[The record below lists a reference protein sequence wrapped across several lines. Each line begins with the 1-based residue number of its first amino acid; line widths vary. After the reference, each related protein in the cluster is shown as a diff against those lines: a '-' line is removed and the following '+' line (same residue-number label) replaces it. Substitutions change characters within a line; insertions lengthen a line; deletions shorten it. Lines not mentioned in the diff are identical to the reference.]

1 MKRLFL
7 MTLSA
12 ILSVSA
18 LLVTGCAREELPDN
32 RETDYGYVQFKLYKE
47 VSYGNVTKA
56 SGDYL
61 LDELSQAGKI
71 NIMLTNSEGRTISQT
86 LTLSA
91 ADNEAAEFGL
101 RSAKLRLLKGDY
113 EVVSYALYDNLD
125 NQIGNGNRTVVAKPL
140 TIIPGG
146 MEVFDLTADVAP
158 RGMIRFNLVKDLS
171 GLDPVPALRDR
182 RDNGYTFDE
191 ISSLDITLVDVNE
204 QTQVVSFTGIPV
216 TFSIHFSGDEHY
228 KGEDNKAGNQT
239 SSSQADSI
247 VYAPAGNYKILSYR
261 LYDSDDLLLE
271 DQDFTNSLEDQAT
284 VIEVTDNELTEADVP
299 VTLVMADGYMRDY
312 YALREIWL
320 ALDGPNWSYEG
331 QTWPRGTNWNFD
343 KDPDLWGDQPGVQ
356 IHDNGRVASI
366 DLSGFGI
373 KGEVPGAI
381 GQLTD
386 LVQLSFGNH
395 NETRR
400 YHSQS
405 ASAAAQPL
413 YPVKGTAEDKALWRQ
428 NRYKDFGK
436 YVCPTEPISPVCALA
451 LRMNGKTSPAAS
463 YYDNMSLDEISR
475 MAASRAVPTVDQ
487 VRPYDMNLGTM
498 TNGLTGI
505 SAEIR
510 NLTRLESL
518 SIANS
523 PITKEGFPGAD
534 AFSPLTALT
543 DLEIY
548 NCKNLETLPEGI
560 ASLPSLITV
569 NLSTNGFTEQG
580 SYDALDDLASGSSQ
594 DVIQI
599 LYFLQNKLATL
610 PVSVGEMASLGML
623 NVMQNNI
630 QGDLPAL
637 GSNFAPQELSFD
649 DNLIESVPENF
660 CSLEALTSFTI
671 SYNELTE
678 FPNFFSS
685 DESNIIMS
693 TINVAHNNITK
704 LPDAGTFHGVR
715 VNTLTLTGN
724 PIDVFPAEL
733 AATNSFVEVLTMQS
747 CGMKSF
753 PEENC
758 FNGENSDYLTT
769 LDLQYNNL
777 TDIPD
782 YFSARTLP
790 YISGMD
796 VSYNAFEEFPLEPL
810 NILRMT
816 AFGIRSQRDAEG
828 ERCLSDW
835 PEGLSTHTGLRGFYI
850 GSNDLRLIN
859 DDISYLIFYL
869 DISDN
874 PNIIF
879 DATDVCSAWQA
890 GQYFLYYD
898 RTQDIIGCDA
908 MLD

>member
-1 MKRLFL
+1 MKRLIL

-12 ILSVSA
+12 ILAVSA

-32 RETDYGYVQFKLYKE
+32 RDMDYGYVQFKLYKE
-47 VSYGNVTKA
+47 VSYGSVTKA
-56 SGDYL
+56 AGDYL
-61 LDELSQAGKI
+61 LDSLSQASKI
-71 NIMLTNSEGRTISQT
+71 NVMLTNSNGRTISQT

-91 ADNEAAEFGL
+91 ADNAAADFGL
-101 RSAKLRLLKGDY
+101 RSAKLRLLQGDY

-125 NQIGNGNRTVVAKPL
+125 NQIGDGERTVVARNL
-140 TIIPGG
+140 TVTPGG
-146 MEVFDLTADVAP
+146 LEIFDLTADVAP

-171 GLDPVPALRDR
+171 GLDPVPVLRDR

-191 ISSLDITLVDVNE
+191 ISSMNITLVE
-204 QTQVVSFTGIPV
+204 TETQERVTYTGIPV

-228 KGEDNKAGNQT
+228 EGKYGVSGNQT
-239 SSSQADSI
+239 SSSRADSV
-247 VYAPAGNYKILSYR
+247 VYAPAGNYKIYSYE
-261 LYDSDDLLLE
+261 LFDSDDLPLE
-271 DQDFTNSLEDQAT
+271 DQDFHNNLDDQET
-284 VIEVTDNELTEADVP
+284 VIEVIDNELAEADVP
-299 VTLVMADGYMRDY
+299 VTLVMEDEYLRDY

-331 QTWPRGTNWNFD
+331 QTWPKGTNWTFD

-366 DLSGFGI
+366 DLSSFGI
-373 KGEVPGAI
+373 KGEVPDAI

-400 YHSQS
+400 YHDQS

-413 YPVKGTAEDKALWRQ
+413 YPVKGSAEDKALWRQ
-428 NRYKDFGK
+428 NRYRDFGK
-436 YVCPTEPISPVCALA
+436 YVRPTEPISPVCALA
-451 LRMNGKTSPAAS
+451 LRMNGKTSSAAS
-463 YYDNMSLDEISR
+463 YYDNMSLNEISR
-475 MAASRAVPTVDQ
+475 MAASGTVPTVDQ
-487 VRPYDMNLGTM
+487 IRPYDMNLGTM

-505 SAEIR
+505 SSEIR

-523 PITKEGFPGAD
+523 PITEEGFPGAD

-548 NCKNLETLPEGI
+548 NCENLETLPAGV

-580 SYDALDDLASGSSQ
+580 SYDALNALASGSSQ

-610 PVSVGEMASLGML
+610 PETVGEMASLGML

-630 QGDLPAL
+630 QGELPSL
-637 GSNFAPQELSFD
+637 GDNFVPQELSFD
-649 DNLIESVPENF
+649 DNHITGVPDDF

-671 SYNELTE
+671 SYNDLTE

-693 TINVAHNNITK
+693 TINVAHNNIRK
-704 LPDAGTFHGVR
+704 LPDAGVFNGVR
-715 VNTLTLTGN
+715 VNTLTLTAN

-733 AATNSFVEVLTMQS
+733 AETNSFVEVLTMQS

-758 FNGENSDYLTT
+758 LNGENSHFLTT

-782 YFSARTLP
+782 YFSANTLP
-790 YISGMD
+790 YVSGMD
-796 VSYNAFEEFPLEPL
+796 VSYNAFSEFPLEPL

-816 AFGIRSQRDAEG
+816 AFGIRSQRDSEG
-828 ERCLSDW
+828 ERCLRDW

-850 GSNDLRLIN
+850 GSNDLRVIN

-874 PNIIF
+874 PNIVF
-879 DATDVCSAWQA
+879 DATDVCSAWKA
-890 GQYFLYYD
+890 GTYFLYYD
-898 RTQDIIGCDA
+898 RTQEIIGCDA